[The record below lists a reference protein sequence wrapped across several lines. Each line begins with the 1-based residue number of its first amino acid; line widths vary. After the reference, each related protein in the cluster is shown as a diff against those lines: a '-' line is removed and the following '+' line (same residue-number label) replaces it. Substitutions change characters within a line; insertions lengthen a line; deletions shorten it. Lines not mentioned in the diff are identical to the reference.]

1 MCVLCHNGL
10 GQGTTAS
17 NAPIV
22 SLMILLLRDGGV
34 GGTTTIFPST
44 STTLTSLSQSSQS
57 CTSSTTRRRQT
68 KDMVE
73 PRDNNFDHK
82 GRIVK
87 NFQGQIDLTIRS
99 PSSCNDLTPIA
110 TTTAAAV
117 VLDSI
122 LLP

>member
-1 MCVLCHNGL
+1 MALKR
-10 GQGTTAS
+10 TS
-17 NAPIV
+17 EPFI
-22 SLMILLLRDGGV
+22 I
-34 GGTTTIFPST
+34 ST
-44 STTLTSLSQSSQS
+44 SVDESAANTFTQAQVSVNLNPLDQEVLLVLAADIDAFAPDVVAG
-57 CTSSTTRRRQT
+57 T
-68 KDMVE
+68 KDLVE
-73 PRDNNFDHK
+73 PRYNNFDHK